1 MITTTTEIYI
11 FVRDSKRKK
20 RSMEKEKKK
29 FNMLLVSFS
38 SCFVSFGFFGGG
50 GMTFEP
56 MRDAQFHV
64 NKKCVTQSK
73 TGE

>member
-1 MITTTTEIYI
+1 
-11 FVRDSKRKK
+11 
-20 RSMEKEKKK
+20 MEKEKKK